1 MLRIGRCRVHHRLL
15 ILWTKEWQPFLTAA
29 FDYALPQTGDVAMT
43 KNAPDRTDES
53 VLQTISLDELASHE
67 SNNGLP
73 NG

>member
-1 MLRIGRCRVHHRLL
+1 VHHRLL

-43 KNAPDRTDES
+43 ENAPDRADEA
-53 VLQTISLDELASHE
+53 VLETISVDELASYE
-67 SNNGLP
+67 SNNGLA

>member
-1 MLRIGRCRVHHRLL
+1 VHHRLL

-43 KNAPDRTDES
+43 KNAPDRADES
-53 VLQTISLDELASHE
+53 ILQTIPLDKLASYE